1 MGVDPVQQAWLL
13 GVGQCLHFT
22 AHAHYAVT
30 WQGRTIFPSLNK
42 ASSCVTGSKPSEGM
56 PTMTIKHQG
65 WRRRRKKNSHKNN
78 NERNQRHIRK
88 KKNSD
93 PSTVAAG
100 SSGHPAAAESS
111 DHLKPLSPAHTHH
124 MQLASVG
131 KAGASKWQV
140 GTVLKLASI
149 REQFSN
155 WHQY

>member
-1 MGVDPVQQAWLL
+1 M
-13 GVGQCLHFT
+13 
-22 AHAHYAVT
+22 T

-65 WRRRRKKNSHKNN
+65 WRRRRKKKSHKNN

-100 SSGHPAAAESS
+100 SGGHPAAAESS
-111 DHLKPLSPAHTHH
+111 EHLKPLSPAHTPRAMGISRESRGRSHTAGIK
-124 MQLASVG
+124 MASG
-131 KAGASKWQV
+131 NSSQTGINTEAGALLTTGISRE
-140 GTVLKLASI
+140 I
-149 REQFSN
+149 RGNS
-155 WHQY
+155 HKI